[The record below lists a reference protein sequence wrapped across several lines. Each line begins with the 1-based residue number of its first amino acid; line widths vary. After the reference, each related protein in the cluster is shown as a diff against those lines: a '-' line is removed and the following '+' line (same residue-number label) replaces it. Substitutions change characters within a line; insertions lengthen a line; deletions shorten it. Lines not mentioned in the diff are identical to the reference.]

1 MLRKSTHLTPVVS
14 KGVLMVPME
23 QMAKMV
29 HQEQMALMVQMENG
43 AHLDLRESIAQIRH
57 VE

>member
-29 HQEQMALMVQMENG
+29 HQEQITLMDMERLCG
-43 AHLDLRESIAQIRH
+43 S
-57 VE
+57 